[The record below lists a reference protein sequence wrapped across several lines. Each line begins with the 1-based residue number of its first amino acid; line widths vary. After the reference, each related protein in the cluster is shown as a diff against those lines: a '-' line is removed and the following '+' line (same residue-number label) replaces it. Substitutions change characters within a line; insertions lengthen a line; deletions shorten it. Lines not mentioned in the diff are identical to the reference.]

1 MHNLKQISDETL
13 LNETQKLVHQER
25 EILSLVLHHLR
36 EIEKRRLYSKQGS
49 LFEYAT
55 KVLKYSE
62 DPAYRRIQAM
72 HLVKEIPQIEEKL
85 EEGTLTLTHLGM
97 APSLY

>member
-36 EIEKRRLYSKQGS
+36 EIEKRRLYSK
-49 LFEYAT
+49 
-55 KVLKYSE
+55 
-62 DPAYRRIQAM
+62 
-72 HLVKEIPQIEEKL
+72 
-85 EEGTLTLTHLGM
+85 
-97 APSLY
+97 